1 MGVGAFARRILQLYP
16 GASGHGIDLEAEAV
30 TIAAR
35 VLPRARMNVSV
46 GTMVDLRFESRSFDY
61 VFVPG
66 CLCYLRTL
74 DQVETFLRL
83 MISF

>member
-1 MGVGAFARRILQLYP
+1 
-16 GASGHGIDLEAEAV
+16 
-30 TIAAR
+30 
-35 VLPRARMNVSV
+35 MNVSV

-74 DQVETFLRL
+74 DQVGTFFRL
-83 MISF
+83 LDQHLS